1 MGLLDGKI
9 AIITGAAR
17 GQGAA
22 AARLFVEEGARVVIG
37 DVLDDVGKELAESLG
52 EAAIYRHL
60 DVSCEDDWA
69 SVVDEAVESLG
80 GVDVLVNN
88 AGILR
93 FAALPD
99 MPLEDYLRVV
109 NINQV
114 GTFLGMRAVSKAMI
128 AAGNGGSIVNI
139 SSVEGLAG
147 MPYLTAYT
155 STKFAIRG
163 MTKVAALELGPH
175 GIRVNSVHPGMIET
189 DMVKDAA
196 GGHDVD
202 LSPGGEADPAAAD
215 GPVGGHRRG
224 RAVPRERP
232 ELVLHRRRVRRR
244 RRGDR
249 HARVLHGL
257 TGLARE
263 LRHAVGAQRPERVV
277 RDLPEMPV
285 RVGEVAVVATPLG
298 RLRPAR

>member
-1 MGLLDGKI
+1 MPHLEGKV
-9 AIITGAAR
+9 AIVTGAAR

-22 AARLFVEEGARVVIG
+22 AAQLFVAEGARVVIG
-37 DVLDDVGKELAESLG
+37 DVLDDLGKEFADSLG

-60 DVSCEDDWA
+60 DVSSEDDWR
-69 SVVDEAVESLG
+69 SVVDETVQTLG

-99 MPLEDYLRVV
+99 MPLEDYMRVV

-114 GTFLGMRAVSKAMI
+114 GTFLGMKTVAKPMI
-128 AAGNGGSIVNI
+128 AAGRGSIVNI

-163 MTKVAALELGPH
+163 MTKVAALELGPM
-175 GIRVNSVHPGMIET
+175 GIRVNSVHPGMIVT

-202 LSPGGEADPAAAD
+202 LSPAAKRIPLRRMGQSEDIAEVVLFLASERSSYVTGAEIAAD
-215 GPVGGHRRG
+215 GG
-224 RAVPRERP
+224 ATAT
-232 ELVLHRRRVRRR
+232 
-244 RRGDR
+244 
-249 HARVLHGL
+249 HAFYMV
-257 TGLARE
+257 
-263 LRHAVGAQRPERVV
+263 
-277 RDLPEMPV
+277 
-285 RVGEVAVVATPLG
+285 
-298 RLRPAR
+298 

>member
-1 MGLLDGKI
+1 MIGTDALTGRV
-9 AIITGAAR
+9 AIVTGAAR

-22 AARLFVEEGARVVIG
+22 AAQLFVAEGARVVIG
-37 DVLDDVGKELAESLG
+37 DVLDDVGKELADSLG
-52 EAAIYRHL
+52 AGAIYRHL
-60 DVSCEDDWA
+60 DVSNEDDWT
-69 SVVDEAVESLG
+69 SVVDEAVETLG

-93 FAALPD
+93 FAALSD
-99 MPLEDYLRVV
+99 MPLADYLRVV
-109 NINQV
+109 NVNQV
-114 GTFLGMRAVSKAMI
+114 GTFLGMRAVAKPMM
-128 AAGNGGSIVNI
+128 AARRGSIVNI

-202 LSPGGEADPAAAD
+202 LSPATKRIALRRMGAPEDIAQVVLFLASDRSAYVTGAELAAD
-215 GPVGGHRRG
+215 GG
-224 RAVPRERP
+224 ASAT
-232 ELVLHRRRVRRR
+232 
-244 RRGDR
+244 
-249 HARVLHGL
+249 HAFYSGS
-257 TGLARE
+257 
-263 LRHAVGAQRPERVV
+263 
-277 RDLPEMPV
+277 
-285 RVGEVAVVATPLG
+285 
-298 RLRPAR
+298 

>member
-1 MGLLDGKI
+1 VADTMGALDGKV

-22 AARLFVEEGARVVIG
+22 AARLFVAQGARVVVA
-37 DVLDDVGKELAESLG
+37 DVLDDVGKELADSLG
-52 EAAIYRHL
+52 DAAIYRHL
-60 DVSCEDDWA
+60 DVSSEDAWK
-69 SVVDEAVESLG
+69 SVVDEAIDTLG
-80 GVDVLVNN
+80 GVDILVNN

-99 MPLEDYLRVV
+99 MPLEDYMRVV
-109 NINQV
+109 NVNQV
-114 GTFLGMRAVSKAMI
+114 GTFLGMRAVSKPMM
-128 AAGNGGSIVNI
+128 AAGKGSIVNI

-202 LSPGGEADPAAAD
+202 LSPAAKRIALRRMGQPEDIAEVVLFLACDRSSYVTGAEIAAD
-215 GPVGGHRRG
+215 GG
-224 RAVPRERP
+224 ATAT
-232 ELVLHRRRVRRR
+232 
-244 RRGDR
+244 
-249 HARVLHGL
+249 HAFYSG
-257 TGLARE
+257 
-263 LRHAVGAQRPERVV
+263 
-277 RDLPEMPV
+277 
-285 RVGEVAVVATPLG
+285 
-298 RLRPAR
+298 